1 MSNDEKPVRRPGSW
15 DEMYPNRFLKAG
27 LLKGKP
33 ATLTIADVTIELLPS
48 DKGPD
53 QDRGILSFEKTNKQ
67 LALNKTN
74 GLCLRKMFG
83 NKPLE
88 WIGKRVTFVPEL
100 DKFGSETVD
109 AIRIQGS
116 PDIAKAIEIE
126 IRMPRKKPKKRRLV
140 VTGKAQA
147 PAPQSDAM
155 PDITDD
161 QASSHE
167 PDFSDTEQEAAA
179 QTELDHLMGW
189 KKEEAA
195 Q

>member
-1 MSNDEKPVRRPGSW
+1 MSNEQPKRPASF
-15 DEMYPNRFLKAG
+15 DEMFPGRFLKAG
-27 LLKGKP
+27 LFKDKP
-33 ATLTIADVTIELLPS
+33 VTLTISDVTIEALPS
-48 DKGPD
+48 DKGGD
-53 QDRGILSFEKTNKQ
+53 QTRGIIHFKQ
-67 LALNKTN
+67 TPMQLCLNKTN
-74 GLCLRKMFG
+74 GVCLRKMFG
-83 NKPLE
+83 NRPLE
-88 WIGKRVTFVPEL
+88 WVGKRVTFVPEK

-116 PDIAKAIEIE
+116 PDLESAVEVE

-155 PDITDD
+155 PDIPDD

-167 PDFSDTEQEAAA
+167 PDFSDTEQ
-179 QTELDHLMGW
+179 Q
-189 KKEEAA
+189 EAA